1 MANVTTYDLS
11 CPSIRSLD
19 PPESSFWFCAALPM
33 TSVKEKKPK
42 SVGCLSR
49 EELVELAG
57 VTSEDADNMDKQQ
70 LLELAI
76 QWFPDRAPIHR
87 SKTSRPT
94 SVGCLNCQELV
105 TLTNISTEEAG
116 KMNRPQ
122 LRELAATLF
131 PDRAPIRRCKTSRPK
146 SVGCLNRQELQHE
159 CEHSSRW
166 RSRWSNLFQ

>member
-1 MANVTTYDLS
+1 
-11 CPSIRSLD
+11 
-19 PPESSFWFCAALPM
+19 M

-76 QWFPDRAPIHR
+76 Q
-87 SKTSRPT
+87 
-94 SVGCLNCQELV
+94 
-105 TLTNISTEEAG
+105 
-116 KMNRPQ
+116 
-122 LRELAATLF
+122 LF
-131 PDRAPIRRCKTSRPK
+131 PDRTPIRRCETSRPK